1 MNRSREQ
8 LLARKEELVK
18 RLQAIRNDLARG
30 LAADSEEQA
39 LQLEN
44 MAVLQEIHRLAD
56 EELRSIEKEIKARSD
71 EDSP

>member
-1 MNRSREQ
+1 MVRTHEQ
-8 LLARKEELVK
+8 LLARKEELMQ
-18 RLQAIRNDLARG
+18 RLKAIRTDLSRG

-56 EELRSIEKEIKARSD
+56 EELRAIELELKATPT
-71 EDSP
+71 ED